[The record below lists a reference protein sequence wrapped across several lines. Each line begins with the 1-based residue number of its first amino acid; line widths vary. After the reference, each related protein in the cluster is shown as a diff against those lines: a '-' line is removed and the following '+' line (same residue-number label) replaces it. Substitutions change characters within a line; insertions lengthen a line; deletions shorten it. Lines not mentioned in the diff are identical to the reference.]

1 MSILYYNFH
10 SNLPYSYEGIHCEVC
25 APGYEGNPLI
35 PGDSCRHKVADNCN
49 PTGTKMIRPPDEC
62 VCKDNVQGR
71 YCDQCK
77 NDSFYLS
84 SDFRYISLS
93 NVEHTLRHFN

>member
-1 MSILYYNFH
+1 MSPLSPNEEFVSALCNGIFDEVTIF
-10 SNLPYSYEGIHCEVC
+10 YSYEGKHCEVC
-25 APGYEGNPLI
+25 APGYEGNPLV
-35 PGDSCRHKVADNCN
+35 PGNACKPVARDNCN
-49 PTGTKMIRPPDEC
+49 PTGTKVIRPPDEC

-84 SDFRYISLS
+84 ADFR
-93 NVEHTLRHFN
+93 